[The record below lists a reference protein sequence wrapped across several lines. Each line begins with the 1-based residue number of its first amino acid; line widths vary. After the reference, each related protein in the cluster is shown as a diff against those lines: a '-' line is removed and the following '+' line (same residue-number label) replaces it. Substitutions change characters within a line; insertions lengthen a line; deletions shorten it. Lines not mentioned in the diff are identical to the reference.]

1 MRKTGQTTRLVNHY
15 IKKMIDNPG
24 QSYQIVDHY
33 NDVHNNSILVKRIE
47 HRLQYEYSNDIDI
60 THSMDNYGAAA
71 TGTNTMS
78 VRYSPYVLLD
88 RDIFIGRVVDEVI
101 ERLFHNMNKPVNILE
116 IVQHVYKDNPKLL
129 FPKLNNDFCDKVIKY
144 TSDRLKYEHGIVDV
158 DNRLSSEYDI
168 SKEQCICE
176 DNRYFARYFVMT
188 LYSNDFLEDIFSLNN
203 NKTKTRIDDMELFSN
218 VGVYNVDAVKVDNFD
233 EYVSDCLKTEISSV
247 QDFSGCITAVNDSIN
262 TFAVSTTACVDVI
275 DELKNEIEKLK
286 NKDKYKLPN
295 NEVQINK
302 MNMFK

>member
-15 IKKMIDNPG
+15 IQKMIDNPG

-60 THSMDNYGAAA
+60 SHSMDNYGVTA
-71 TGTNTMS
+71 TGTNKMS

-101 ERLFHNMNKPVNILE
+101 ESLFQNMNKQVNILE
-116 IVQHVYKDNPKLL
+116 ITQRVYKANPKML
-129 FPKLNNDFCDKVIKY
+129 FPTLNNDFCNKVITH
-144 TSDRLKYEHGIVDV
+144 TSGRFKYEHGITNI
-158 DNRLSSEYDI
+158 DNRLSSEYNV
-168 SKEQCICE
+168 SKESLISQ
-176 DNRYFARYFVMT
+176 DNRYFVMT

-218 VGVYNVDAVKVDNFD
+218 VGVYNVDAAKVDNFD
-233 EYVSDCLKTEISSV
+233 EYVSDCFKTEISSV
-247 QDFSGCITAVNDSIN
+247 QDFSGCITAVKDSIN
-262 TFAVSTTACVDVI
+262 TFAVSTTGCVDVI

-286 NKDKYKLPN
+286 NKDKYKLPD